1 VLCLL
6 CRLCGGGCSLQGV
19 GAFGKVFLVR
29 HEPTGK
35 AFALKEMLKKR
46 LVMCKQHNNVVSERR
61 VLQQVC
67 VRLPSCSPNSRH
79 PSIILLTF
87 AITTPSRSN
96 KTYRWESLH

>member
-1 VLCLL
+1 MLCLL

-67 VRLPSCSPNSRH
+67 TPPCASHRH
-79 PSIILLTF
+79 QNDNTNATF
-87 AITTPSRSN
+87 ASTTLSHSAYD
-96 KTYRWESLH
+96 YR